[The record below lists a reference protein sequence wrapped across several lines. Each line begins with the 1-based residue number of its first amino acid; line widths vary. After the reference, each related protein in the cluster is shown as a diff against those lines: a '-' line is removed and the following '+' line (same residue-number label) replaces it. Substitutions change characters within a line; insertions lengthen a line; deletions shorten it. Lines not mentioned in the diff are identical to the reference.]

1 MPTDYGAA
9 EPIIDLARKASSKV
23 EKFFSYVPPY
33 ENKKKDTSYEDDMV
47 RKANESF
54 LKASQKK
61 KMVKTTQSTTSTKKK
76 PTAKKVNPKK
86 RVAGK

>member
-9 EPIIDLARKASSKV
+9 EPIIDLARKASSNV
-23 EKFFSYVPPY
+23 EKFFSYVPTY
-33 ENKKKDTSYEDDMV
+33 EKKKDTSYEDDMV